1 MSPEIADLLHRA
13 AVPAMT
19 IDPYAVV
26 AGGRRR
32 HRRRMVATVAAWSA
46 VVAAITAL
54 AVGLGHDHG
63 ASMLPAGPP
72 SSTTSA
78 PPDRLSAAAAHY
90 GPPFRLDLPANVK
103 VRAPLIGLVWVSP
116 IDTDGSG
123 ARFQRLFNG
132 DWDTPELALG
142 PGMDGVFWQGT
153 GSDHDHLY
161 VVTSSRLIDPQPTWP
176 TPLTGNVS
184 WRKADVTLGTRG
196 TYATVLVL
204 SGRAAAA
211 VNDVSTL
218 SWVGPAGHRLTAW
231 LATSLPTA
239 PPTLALGFQ
248 EVPTEGLDAAGN
260 VTAAFLFVDPSAAAG
275 SLTVAIL
282 PPGVLE
288 PVTLTLGAA
297 RAAYFQLWGD
307 KSATSAAFPFV
318 FGLVRGDTNN
328 LTPQFDQPGRSG
340 QGYQVNSVP
349 IDTTDVR
356 LVIITLTGISAPSQ
370 LTEVTW
376 TSGGTN
382 HSAPVVVAPGR

>member
-1 MSPEIADLLHRA
+1 MSPEIGDLLHRVD
-13 AVPAMT
+13 VPAMT

-32 HRRRMVATVAAWSA
+32 HRRRIVAMVAATSVFAAMAA
-46 VVAAITAL
+46 VV
-54 AVGLGHDHG
+54 VGLGNDHG
-63 ASMLPAGPP
+63 ASTLPAGPY

-90 GPPFRLDLPANVK
+90 GFPFRLDLPANVK
-103 VRAPLIGLVWVSP
+103 VRAPLLGLVWVSP
-116 IDTDGSG
+116 IDTEGSG

-184 WRKADVTLGTRG
+184 WRKTDVTLGTRG

-204 SGRAAAA
+204 SGRAADA

-248 EVPTEGLDAAGN
+248 EVPTEGVDAAGN
-260 VTAAFLFVDPSAAAG
+260 VTAAFLSVDPSAAAG

-288 PVTLTLGAA
+288 HVNLTLSAA
-297 RAAYFQLWGD
+297 HAAYFQLWGD
-307 KSATSAAFPFV
+307 KSGTNAAFPFV
-318 FGLVRGDTNN
+318 FGLVRGDTNE

-340 QGYQVNSVP
+340 QGYRVTSVP
-349 IDTTDVR
+349 IDTTGVR

-370 LTEVTW
+370 LTGVTW
-376 TSGGTN
+376 TSGGTT
-382 HSAPVVVAPGR
+382 HSAPVVVATGG